1 MNEIKVGVQLYT
13 LRDHIKSYEDTDKTF
28 AYLKNE
34 LNVDVVQISAIG
46 DFPAEQ
52 HAELVK
58 KYGFDVCVTHKPWD
72 RMVNDL
78 DNLIDEHIAL
88 GCDQIGLGCMPDE
101 FRTDLAAVR
110 RFIAVANEIGRKMK
124 ARGLTFGY
132 HNHALEFAMLEDGRT
147 IMDVL
152 IEETDPEVFF
162 FIPDTYWIHM
172 GGVNEVEF
180 LKRLKGRVKVCHF
193 KDWMVKLGENVGS
206 ITELGCGNL
215 DLDACYRVCQEIG
228 IPYIV
233 YEQDIN
239 FKENPL
245 ASTAISYANLVAIKE
260 RNR

>member
-1 MNEIKVGVQLYT
+1 MSEIKVGVQLFT
-13 LRDHIKSYEDTDKTF
+13 LRDHIQNYEDTDKTF

-34 LNVDVVQISAIG
+34 LGVDVVQISAIG
-46 DFPAEQ
+46 NFPAEQ

-78 DNLIDEHIAL
+78 DALIDEHIAL

-110 RFIAVANEIGRKMK
+110 RFVSMANEIGRKMK

-132 HNHALEFAMLEDGRT
+132 HNHALEFARLEDGRT

-172 GGVNEVEF
+172 GGENEAEY
-180 LKRLKGRVKVCHF
+180 LKKLKGRVKVCHF
-193 KDWMVKLGENVGS
+193 KDWQVKLGENVGS
-206 ITELGCGNL
+206 ITELGCGML
-215 DLDACYRVCQEIG
+215 DFDACYKACEEIG
-228 IPYIV
+228 ASYIV

-239 FKENPL
+239 FRECPYE
-245 ASTAISYANLVAIKE
+245 STAVSYKNLVAIQE
-260 RNR
+260 RNK

>member
-1 MNEIKVGVQLYT
+1 MSEIKVGVQLFT
-13 LRDHIKSYEDTDKTF
+13 LRDHIQNYEDTDKTF

-34 LNVDVVQISAIG
+34 LGVDVVQISAIG
-46 DFPAEQ
+46 NFPAEQ

-78 DNLIDEHIAL
+78 DALIEEHIAL

-110 RFIAVANEIGRKMK
+110 RFVSMANEIGRKMK

-132 HNHALEFAMLEDGRT
+132 HNHALEFARLEDGRT

-172 GGVNEVEF
+172 GGENEAEY
-180 LKRLKGRVKVCHF
+180 LKKLKGRVKVCHF
-193 KDWMVKLGENVGS
+193 KDWQVKLGENVGS
-206 ITELGCGNL
+206 ITELGCGML
-215 DLDACYRVCQEIG
+215 DFDACYKACEEIG
-228 IPYIV
+228 ASYIV

-239 FKENPL
+239 FRECPYE
-245 ASTAISYANLVAIKE
+245 STAVSYKNLVSIHK
-260 RNR
+260 RNK

>member
-1 MNEIKVGVQLYT
+1 MSEMKIGVQLFT
-13 LRDHIKSYEDTDKTF
+13 LRDHISNYEDTDKTF

-34 LNVDVVQISAIG
+34 LGVDVVQISAIG
-46 DFPAEQ
+46 NFPAEQ

-58 KYGFDVCVTHKPWD
+58 KYSLDVCVTHKPWARITD
-72 RMVNDL
+72 DL
-78 DNLIDEHIAL
+78 DALIEEHIQL

-110 RFIAVANEIGRKMK
+110 RFVALANEAGRKMK
-124 ARGLTFGY
+124 QKGLTFAY
-132 HNHALEFAMLEDGRT
+132 HNHALEFARLEDGRT

-172 GGVNEVEF
+172 GGENEAEY
-180 LKRLKGRVKVCHF
+180 LKKLKGRVKVCHF

-215 DLDACYRVCQEIG
+215 DLDACYNACREIG
-228 IPYIV
+228 VSYIV

-239 FKENPL
+239 FAVDPL
-245 ASTAISYANLVAIKE
+245 TSTAVSFANLKAIHE
-260 RNR
+260 RNK